1 MIVDYHTH
9 TELCKHALGSVEE
22 YVQRA
27 LDLGFDEVGCSDHA
41 PLPGNYDER
50 HRMTLEE
57 YYSQY
62 APRVSDL
69 IEKYR
74 KRIRI
79 KRGIECDFLDWAAEW
94 NSKFIAENA
103 FDFVIGS
110 VHFVGP
116 RGEEKP
122 LFGCEYDQSEI
133 EALYEGYFLE
143 IGKSAQARLFD
154 IVAHCDIVKK
164 FGAFSSKRVE
174 ELMWEALSQI
184 KKADL
189 CIEINT
195 SGLRKPERET
205 YPGEK
210 VLTLA
215 RDLKIPLTLGSDAHE
230 PDHVGKDFDLAIGL
244 INTYGNGRISVFE
257 HRKRTEVKVS
267 QLGSVP

>member
-9 TELCKHALGSVEE
+9 TKLCRHAEGSVED

-27 LDLGFDEVGCSDHA
+27 IDLGFDEVGCSDHA
-41 PLPGNYDER
+41 PLPGNYDAV
-50 HRMTLEE
+50 HRMTLED
-57 YYSQY
+57 YYTEY
-62 APRVSDL
+62 APKVSEL

-74 KRIRI
+74 QRIRV

-94 NSKFIAENA
+94 NSKFIAEND

-116 RGEEKP
+116 RGDERP
-122 LFGCEYDQSEI
+122 LFGREYGESEI

-143 IGKSAQARLFD
+143 IAKSVKAGLFD
-154 IVAHCDIVKK
+154 IIAHCDIVKK
-164 FGAFSSKRVE
+164 FGAFSSRRVE
-174 ELMWEALSQI
+174 ELIWDALSTI

-189 CIEINT
+189 CIEVNT

-215 RDLKIPLTLGSDAHE
+215 KDLKIPLTLGSDAHS
-230 PDHVGKDFDLAIGL
+230 PDYVGSGFDIAINM
-244 INTYGNGRISVFE
+244 INKFGNGRISVFDC
-257 HRKRTEVKVS
+257 RNRTEVEV
-267 QLGSVP
+267 G